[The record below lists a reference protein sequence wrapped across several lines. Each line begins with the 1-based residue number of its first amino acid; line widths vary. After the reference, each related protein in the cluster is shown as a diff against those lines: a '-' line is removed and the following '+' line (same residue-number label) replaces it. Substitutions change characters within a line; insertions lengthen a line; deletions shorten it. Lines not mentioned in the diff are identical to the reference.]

1 MSVDEVGLLTDLEV
15 GASRPPRSLG
25 MWAVLT
31 GVVTAEQL
39 QEAYAEW
46 DERGE
51 APGEMF
57 VRRGWMTEQMVADAL
72 GELSGL
78 PVVRDAQRSQD
89 ADVSGALSADEAW
102 RLEACPLERDAEGKL
117 VVALADPSDARLR
130 ALESH
135 LGSIRP
141 VIVVN
146 SELRALLDGMQAAEA
161 EAAPDD
167 QASSRTTAAQDGG
180 EPDTEAHDGAP
191 SSPPVE
197 AAGRL
202 DVAPERVDSQPVMF
216 PAEPAADPAAAT
228 ERLQQLHE
236 RLVSEHVQAT
246 DELVAFR
253 RQLKALGEEQ
263 ARVQQSIAALEA
275 QLGEGELVL
284 SLIKAKLTELA
295 QPASGR

>member
-78 PVVRDAQRSQD
+78 PVVRDARRSDD
-89 ADVSGALSADEAW
+89 ADVLAALSADEAW
-102 RLEACPLERDAEGKL
+102 RLEACPLERDGEGKL

-161 EAAPDD
+161 EAEAVPDD
-167 QASSRTTAAQDGG
+167 PAPSPATAAEDAG
-180 EPDTEAHDGAP
+180 EPGTEAHHAEPGAHIEVDRP
-191 SSPPVE
+191 DE
-197 AAGRL
+197 APGHL
-202 DVAPERVDSQPVMF
+202 GSQPVT
-216 PAEPAADPAAAT
+216 AEPAAGPAAAD

-253 RQLKALGEEQ
+253 RQLKALDEEQ
-263 ARVQQSIAALEA
+263 ARVEQSIAALEA

-295 QPASGR
+295 QP

>member
-1 MSVDEVGLLTDLEV
+1 MSVDEAGLLTDLEV
-15 GASRPPRSLG
+15 GPSRPPRSLG

-89 ADVSGALSADEAW
+89 ADVLGALSADEAW
-102 RLEACPLERDAEGKL
+102 RLEACPLERDGEGKL

-161 EAAPDD
+161 RAEAGSDDAAPG
-167 QASSRTTAAQDGG
+167 STTAAEDGG
-180 EPDTEAHDGAP
+180 GPETGAHDAAP
-191 SSPPVE
+191 GRSPVE
-197 AAGRL
+197 AADRP
-202 DVAPERVDSQPVMF
+202 DDAPESGDSQPVT
-216 PAEPAADPAAAT
+216 AAPAADPPAAT

-295 QPASGR
+295 QR